1 MSNIQLRKNKFAYYM
16 LSIMYYEKAMRIK
29 DLRNTSRGTFT
40 TNTSNAIR
48 KLINYGFIE
57 VSKEGVVKITKK
69 GEVYILDK
77 ESPGSYED
85 LYQNEIGNDYTHLT
99 DPKSRERYLDHE
111 RAKAMFYANGEG
123 VKPKDKPSLPA
134 LCHAIASG
142 VYDTI
147 PLDTT
152 RPPYL
157 NISGMTE
164 TDFYNLFSRGFF
176 YTKREIVD
184 MLQSK
189 IAFPQDL
196 VNSSRISGLF
206 ISNERLHIV
215 YVQPERTE
223 NMFKITHADSM
234 VKQLIDEVIYNRYAG
249 NFNRYKT
256 ECIVFSDGDSL
267 VWSMATGWKR
277 GVLSE
282 GKKKMMY
289 VEYNKRH
296 SKNQNISSHYNE
308 TTGHV
313 LVDRIYYPSI
323 IDSLSDNEKLE
334 MVKKELSSTV
344 TANMSCLNYA
354 SSEYEHLY
362 VVPASIKGIGQLK
375 YVLYRNNE
383 DISREAVALLR
394 NIYPYADESNIT
406 DSKNHILT
414 INGDTYIYIPY
425 YDIMSLHSMSCDG
438 DKAKTSILPYQI
450 EEPPMYI
457 LTQPDMAN
465 AISHSLRRNIV
476 FLDMYDMSEIQNI
489 RRYNIDGYVKEGY
502 YDPYAQRRK
511 TKEEKKGNASNK
523 RNIVSVAVNKEEY
536 DYWKELAKK
545 ENITLNRFIKENV
558 RIGLRTTYGEGAEW
572 PERLREN
579 RKNSQ

>member
-1 MSNIQLRKNKFAYYM
+1 MSDIQLRKNKFAYYM
-16 LSIMYYEKAMRIK
+16 LSIMYYEKVMRIK

-57 VSKEGVVKITKK
+57 VNKEGVVKITKK

-85 LYQNEIGNDYTHLT
+85 LYQNEIGSDYTRLT
-99 DPKSRERYLDHE
+99 DSKSRERYLDHE
-111 RAKAMFYANGEG
+111 RAKAMFYANGVG
-123 VKPKDKPSLPA
+123 VKPKDKPSLSA
-134 LCHAIASG
+134 LCYAIANE
-142 VYDTI
+142 VYDII
-147 PLDTT
+147 PLDDP

-157 NISGMTE
+157 NMSGMTE

-176 YTKREIVD
+176 YTKREVVN
-184 MLQSK
+184 MLQSN

-206 ISNERLHIV
+206 ISSERLHIV
-215 YVQPERTE
+215 YVQPEKTE

-277 GVLSE
+277 GMLSE

-289 VEYNKRH
+289 AEYNKRH
-296 SKNQNISSHYNE
+296 LKNQNISSHYNE

-383 DISREAVALLR
+383 DISREAVALLQ
-394 NIYPYADESNIT
+394 NIYPYAGESNII

-476 FLDMYDMSEIQNI
+476 FLDVYDMSKIENI

-502 YDPYAQRRK
+502 YDPYAKRRK
-511 TKEEKKGNASNK
+511 TKEEKKENASKK
-523 RNIVSVAVNKEEY
+523 RNIVSVAVNKDEY
-536 DYWKELAKK
+536 EYWKKLA
-545 ENITLNRFIKENV
+545 ESNNQTLNRFIKENV

-572 PERLREN
+572 PEHLRN
-579 RKNSQ
+579 KQ